1 MRLQV
6 KLIANLEVDLA
17 QYLEEDE
24 VLDGTPEAADPDNEC
39 DVFTETDLIE
49 RVRDQIDDGSFAMD
63 DVMEQAG
70 DYTVTVE
77 PSALAELTNDW
88 TARVMPSEVAFVKSI
103 VDQIPEVFGARERFY
118 EVLQKL
124 AGAQ

>member
-17 QYLEEDE
+17 EYLGEDE
-24 VLDGTPEAADPDNEC
+24 VLDGTPQAAGSDNDC
-39 DVFTETDLIE
+39 DIFTETDLIE
-49 RVRDQIDDGSFAMD
+49 RVRDQIDDGTFSMD
-63 DVMEQAG
+63 DVMEQAQ

-77 PSALAELTNDW
+77 PSAVAELAKDW
-88 TARVMPSEVAFVKSI
+88 TAHVIPSEAAFVKSI

>member
-17 QYLEEDE
+17 EYLEEDE
-24 VLDGTPEAADPDNEC
+24 VLDGTPQAANPDNEC
-39 DVFTETDLIE
+39 DVFTEMDLIG
-49 RVRDQIDDGSFAMD
+49 RVRDQIDDGEFSMD

-77 PSALAELTNDW
+77 PSTIAELSHRKFIGSRKTLEEAIKLRN
-88 TARVMPSEVAFVKSI
+88 S
-103 VDQIPEVFGARERFY
+103 
-118 EVLQKL
+118 VL
-124 AGAQ
+124 